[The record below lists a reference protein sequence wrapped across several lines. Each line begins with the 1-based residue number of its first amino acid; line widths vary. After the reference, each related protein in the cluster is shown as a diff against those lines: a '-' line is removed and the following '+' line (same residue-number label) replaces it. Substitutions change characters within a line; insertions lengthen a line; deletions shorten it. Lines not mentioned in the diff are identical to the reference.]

1 MKTGCSAGFAY
12 HPAKCLQ
19 RRTVSGDCI
28 IKPPQTIFHKWRVQP
43 FSGSIPARFV
53 DGVIFTP
60 KWACKWKPPP
70 RRASTAITL
79 CSISLP
85 RAEGHSNSSTSGGFF
100 LRFAFGSGSSFTDI
114 SKMVLS
120 PTVTGLEFGI
130 QVPVGCC

>member
-28 IKPPQTIFHKWRVQP
+28 IKPPQTIFHKWSPTVLG
-43 FSGSIPARFV
+43 FHSCSFCGWGDFH
-53 DGVIFTP
+53 P